1 MRWAN
6 PAALWMLPIVPL
18 VAVLLAVTLAR
29 RKAGLARFLGT
40 QLAGR
45 LTLSAPM
52 EVLVIKASL
61 LTVGILFLVVAM
73 ARPQWGASLEPVSRK
88 GVDVLFGIDISES
101 MLAEDA
107 EPSRLLKSR
116 EEAMRLLSRLEGDR
130 TGLLAWAGSA
140 GILCPLTLDDNAL
153 RMFFDSLT
161 PDMISY
167 PGSSLAEALRAG
179 MEAFNKEERR
189 YKVMVLF
196 SDGEDTVDPQGAEAA
211 AKEAAEQGIIIHTI
225 GVGTTT
231 GAPIPMRTSAGDIGD
246 YRKDADG
253 KVVTTRLDEGLLSRI
268 AEIGGGSYWPATAA
282 EEELDHIAEAI
293 GGMEEREMN
302 ARLTTQ
308 FEERFQIP
316 LAAAALVFAVEA
328 FLTGRRRRAAGDA
341 RHTSGGVDKGAAERA
356 A

>member
-6 PAALWMLPIVPL
+6 PAAFWLLPIVPV
-18 VAVLLAVTLAR
+18 VAIWLAVTLAR
-29 RKAGLARFLGT
+29 RRQGLARFCGT

-52 EVLVIKASL
+52 EVLVVKASL
-61 LTVGILFLVVAM
+61 LTVGILFVVVAM
-73 ARPQWGASLEPVSRK
+73 ARPQWGATMEPVARK

-116 EEAMRLLSRLEGDR
+116 QEVMRLLARLEGDR
-130 TGLLAWAGSA
+130 AGLLAWAGSA
-140 GILCPLTLDDNAL
+140 GVLCPLTLDDNAL
-153 RMFFDSLT
+153 RMFLDSLT

-225 GVGTTT
+225 GVGTPA
-231 GAPIPMRTSAGDIGD
+231 GAPIPMRTAAGTIGD
-246 YRKDADG
+246 YRKDAEG

-268 AEIGGGSYWPATAA
+268 AEIGGGSYWPATPA
-282 EEELDHIAEAI
+282 EEELERVAESIA
-293 GGMEEREMN
+293 GMEEKEMN
-302 ARLTTQ
+302 ARLMTQ

-316 LAAAALVFAVEA
+316 LAAAALVFAAEA
-328 FLTGRRRRAAGDA
+328 FLSGRRRRAQGDA
-341 RHTSGGVDKGAAERA
+341 GSQDAGRGSGEPARA

>member
-6 PAALWMLPIVPL
+6 PSAFWLLPIVPV
-18 VAVLLAVTLAR
+18 VAFWLAWTLAR
-29 RKAGLARFLGT
+29 RRRGLARFCGP

-61 LTVGILFLVVAM
+61 LTVGILFAVVAL
-73 ARPQWGASLEPVSRK
+73 ARPQWGATLEPVARR

-107 EPSRLLKSR
+107 EPNRLLKAR
-116 EEAMRLLSRLEGDR
+116 QEALRLLERLEGDR
-130 TGLLAWAGSA
+130 AGLLAFAGSA
-140 GILCPLTLDDNAL
+140 GMLCPLTLDDAAL
-153 RMFFDSLT
+153 RMFLDSLA

-179 MEAFNKEERR
+179 TEAFNKEERR

-196 SDGEDTVDPQGAEAA
+196 SDGEDTVDP
-211 AKEAAEQGIIIHTI
+211 EAAETAAKQAAQQGIVIHTI
-225 GVGTTT
+225 GVGSPT
-231 GAPIPMRTSAGDIGD
+231 GAPIPVRAADGTIGD
-246 YRKDADG
+246 YRKDAG
-253 KVVTTRLDEGLLSRI
+253 GRVVTTRLDESVLSRI
-268 AEIGGGSYWPATAA
+268 AEIGGGSYWPATPA
-282 EEELDHIAEAI
+282 EEELDRVAEAI
-293 GGMEEREMN
+293 AGMEQKEMN

-316 LAAAALVFAVEA
+316 LAAAALAFAVEA
-328 FLTGRRRRAAGDA
+328 LLSGRRRRP
-341 RHTSGGVDKGAAERA
+341 AAEANPLAGRSGAVRA